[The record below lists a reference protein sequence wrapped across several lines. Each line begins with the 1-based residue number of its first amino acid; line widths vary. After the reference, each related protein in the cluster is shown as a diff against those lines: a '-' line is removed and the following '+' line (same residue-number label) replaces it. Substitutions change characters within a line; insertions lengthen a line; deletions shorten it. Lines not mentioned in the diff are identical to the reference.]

1 MSIKTTSLGPR
12 SENKTI
18 LWIKIMEYRYIIYSY
33 YLIIIFPGFVL
44 RIKFPRIW
52 VEEDDATKFCPG
64 EVFKAIADND
74 VKYLKYLISE
84 GYPINFRDVHMMTP
98 LHRACSRYN
107 L

>member
-1 MSIKTTSLGPR
+1 
-12 SENKTI
+12 
-18 LWIKIMEYRYIIYSY
+18 MEYRYSY
-33 YLIIIFPGFVL
+33 KVYVELASVSSRIVL

-74 VKYLKYLISE
+74 LKYLKRLISE

-98 LHRACSRYN
+98 LHRACSRYK